1 MRTLFVAAASAL
13 LFGALVTE
21 LSTRLWPGNYVALLV
36 TSVLALFVSGLLNL
50 RLAQRKAQPAV
61 AVPETGYEVTRPR
74 GAARE
79 PGRPRDERPRPSEER
94 ARPVEERARVP
105 RQDTAAT
112 PRRDTRPAAPRTPAP
127 RPAAEAPPSG
137 PREQGTVKW
146 FNRTK
151 GFGFVIRESGD
162 EIFVHQ
168 RSIRPTGE
176 GEERRRPALQDG
188 QMVSFVVAVREKG
201 PQAEDVVPVE
211 PR

>member
-21 LSTRLWPGNYVALLV
+21 LSTRLWPDNYVALLV
-36 TSVLALFVSGLLNL
+36 TSVIALFVSGLLNL
-50 RLAQRKAQPAV
+50 RLAPGKAQPA
-61 AVPETGYEVTRPR
+61 AATPDIGNETTRPR
-74 GAARE
+74 GEVRE
-79 PGRPRDERPRPSEER
+79 PSRPRGERARPSEER
-94 ARPVEERARVP
+94 ARAP
-105 RQDTAAT
+105 RQDGAAT
-112 PRRDTRPAAPRTPAP
+112 RRDTRSPAPRTPSARSVP
-127 RPAAEAPPSG
+127 EAPPAG